1 MPKRPTKKP
10 GATLPAHLK
19 GPLPPPHFGPL
30 NRPPSEAELDAQRL
44 RILIERLEQLAK
56 HYGIHGTLL
65 NKCFWL
71 CVEFAKELGL
81 FDGPGKRG
89 RKRSVWTDD
98 EQMELVKKVDA
109 INAGRNLGIEDA
121 IRILQRREPRYR
133 QKDQTKHDTKS
144 KKSKPKNP
152 LATRYYEAAEKFK
165 PLPESLWG
173 GGVTRRSKTRRS
185 TRR

>member
-1 MPKRPTKKP
+1 MPKRPTKTR
-10 GATLPAHLK
+10 ATLPAHLK
-19 GPLPPPHFGPL
+19 GPLPPPDFGPL
-30 NRPPSEAELDAQRL
+30 NRPPAEAELDARRL
-44 RILIERLEQLAK
+44 RILIERIEQLAE
-56 HYGIHGTLL
+56 HHGIHGTLL

-71 CVEFAKELGL
+71 CVKLAKELGV

-109 INAGRNLGIEDA
+109 INAERKLGIEDA

-133 QKDQTKHDTKS
+133 QKDHDTESRKS
-144 KKSKPKNP
+144 KAKNP
-152 LATRYYEAAEKFK
+152 LATRYYEAAEIFK
-165 PLPESLWG
+165 PPPWSLWG
-173 GGVTRRSKTRRS
+173 GDLTRRNKTRRL